1 MSELYL
7 YPGSQPSLQLSL
19 TTTLRRLAKVT
30 DMCDAEVNGPLAFL
44 ATPARLYCVQCS
56 RAHLQWTCS
65 LPTATCRLWTTPQF
79 IWGADRAGLLVAIS
93 VTSQT
98 LTQHIFGKAVA
109 GVFHSEGRLFAVLED
124 GAIFEKTEEEWAAP
138 NPAPLWAREIVSR
151 SKDLKQVLGGQDPA
165 LVTDSELLVWNGQLW
180 EVYRSEGQIVH
191 VLRVSADSF
200 TLLVQKGNAQ
210 RTEQVQRTEKGLVGG
225 RHAELSGTNLVKL
238 LGGNYVLEYSN
249 ACFCLAE
256 LSTDESLAR
265 LKGLLQ
271 SGNFRDAEPLLIEL
285 EDKAVPLLRHLF
297 ESVSAQ
303 QVPGLLK
310 LATHL
315 SASTL
320 TTLCADLLTSPPA
333 QPECALDLFKGA
345 LSLLNV
351 MDGPGF
357 SSVRQQLAIAV
368 HKTET
373 FRIGKSWL
381 TCGFPEF
388 LQRDI
393 REEVREL
400 FAQGRL
406 SQGLLLVRRHSSEV
420 GDCVQLLTSLPDRFL
435 VRDLLAWIEKELLP
449 LLDETQLQQLEG
461 WLMST

>member
-56 RAHLQWTCS
+56 HTHLQLTCI

-238 LGGNYVLEYSN
+238 LGGNYVQEY
-249 ACFCLAE
+249 CTL
-256 LSTDESLAR
+256 
-265 LKGLLQ
+265 
-271 SGNFRDAEPLLIEL
+271 
-285 EDKAVPLLRHLF
+285 
-297 ESVSAQ
+297 VSA
-303 QVPGLLK
+303 
-310 LATHL
+310 
-315 SASTL
+315 
-320 TTLCADLLTSPPA
+320 
-333 QPECALDLFKGA
+333 
-345 LSLLNV
+345 
-351 MDGPGF
+351 
-357 SSVRQQLAIAV
+357 
-368 HKTET
+368 
-373 FRIGKSWL
+373 
-381 TCGFPEF
+381 
-388 LQRDI
+388 
-393 REEVREL
+393 
-400 FAQGRL
+400 
-406 SQGLLLVRRHSSEV
+406 
-420 GDCVQLLTSLPDRFL
+420 
-435 VRDLLAWIEKELLP
+435 
-449 LLDETQLQQLEG
+449 
-461 WLMST
+461 